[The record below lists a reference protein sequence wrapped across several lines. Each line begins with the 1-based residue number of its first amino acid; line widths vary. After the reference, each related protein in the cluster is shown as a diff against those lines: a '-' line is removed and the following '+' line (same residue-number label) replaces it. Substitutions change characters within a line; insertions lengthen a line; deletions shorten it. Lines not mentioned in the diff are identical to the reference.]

1 MSPATASVERP
12 SLPLSDAKE
21 VEVKPS
27 LPLSDAKEAEVK
39 PKKPRSPWDTR
50 HEFAH
55 VDRMFILVFPIAF
68 VSFNILYW
76 LLCVYFQDYLRGGD

>member
-1 MSPATASVERP
+1 MWRHEIINKDGKMSPATASVERP

-21 VEVKPS
+21 V
-27 LPLSDAKEAEVK
+27 EVK